1 MHNPRMSR
9 SFVPLLLCLAL
20 LAGCDAPAP
29 RSPVAGRQALPPIDP
44 AAVDSALEFRGERP
58 CADCA
63 GIDAWLRLQSGG
75 GLQRYQLV
83 ERYRDGGPG
92 LRFEDEGDWTS
103 QGDLLRLRSAQGGE
117 RVYVRQDDGSLQARG
132 IDGALMPALADE
144 VLLPT
149 RFGDGSE

>member
-9 SFVPLLLCLAL
+9 PLLPLLLCLSL

-29 RSPVAGRQALPPIDP
+29 RAPAANQALPAIDP
-44 AAVDSALEFRGERP
+44 AAVDSALEFRGQRP

-63 GIDAWLRLQSGG
+63 GIDAWLRLQSGD

-83 ERYRDGGPG
+83 ELYRGDDRD
-92 LRFEDEGDWTS
+92 LRFEDEGDWTA

-117 RVYVRQDDGSLQARG
+117 RVYLRQEGGSLQARG
-132 IDGALMPALADE
+132 VDGALLPALADE

-149 RFGDGSE
+149 RFGDGQ

>member
-9 SFVPLLLCLAL
+9 AFVPLLLCLSL

-29 RSPVAGRQALPPIDP
+29 PAPAANQALPPIDP
-44 AAVDSALEFRGERP
+44 AAVDSALEFRGER
-58 CADCA
+58 
-63 GIDAWLRLQSGG
+63 
-75 GLQRYQLV
+75 LQRYQLV
-83 ERYRDGGPG
+83 ERYRGDGRD
-92 LRFEDEGDWTS
+92 LRFEDEGDWTA

-117 RVYVRQDDGSLQARG
+117 RVYLRQEDGSLQARG
-132 IDGALMPALADE
+132 IDGAPMPALAEE